1 MSDLGQSYR
10 VAAIRFERT
19 IPGPSERVWEHLTI
33 PLKLAGWFGENST
46 IEPREGG
53 AVCLMGG
60 HIRGVVT
67 QWKPF
72 RRLAYTW
79 NVFSP
84 GEDESQYP
92 ESYLTLE
99 LSALGPAVS
108 LVLTH
113 LPILERFEK
122 QNAMGWHTFLDIVE
136 AALHGEVNVARATY
150 MKRNAEKYG
159 IDLDNLAG

>member
-1 MSDLGQSYR
+1 MNDLGQSYR

-19 IPGPSERVWEHLTI
+19 LPGPVERVWEHLTV
-33 PLKLAGWFGENST
+33 PSKLSGWFGENSM

-53 AVCLMGG
+53 VVRLMAG

-67 QWKPF
+67 QWKP
-72 RRLAYTW
+72 RHKLAYTW

-84 GEDESQYP
+84 GEDESRFP

-99 LSALGPAVS
+99 LSPRGREVF

-122 QNAMGWHTFLDIVE
+122 QNAMGWHTFLDIAA
-136 AALHGEVNVARATY
+136 AALRGEPVAPRATY

-159 IDLDNLAG
+159 VDLDNLAG